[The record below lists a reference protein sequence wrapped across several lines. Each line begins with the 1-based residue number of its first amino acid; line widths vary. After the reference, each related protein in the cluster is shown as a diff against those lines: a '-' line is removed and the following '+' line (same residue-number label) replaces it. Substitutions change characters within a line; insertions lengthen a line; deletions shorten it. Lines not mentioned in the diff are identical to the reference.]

1 MRKIMIVE
9 DDRELNNGIAFH
21 IKKAG
26 YEPVQAWDL
35 KTAEIIYRNHRPEL
49 ILLDVG
55 LPDGDGFSFCRQI
68 REKEG
73 VPILFITARDL
84 EEDALKGYESGAEDY
99 IIKPFSLR
107 ILTKKIDVILKK
119 PGKALRIAEL
129 CHRAMPYP
137 LLVILH
143 DGERVMFSMAEK
155 RFSRDGKEQVVLER
169 AVHTPWQLETSLE
182 AFYAEADF
190 ALFHKDSFRELY
202 FYYMNLLEAL
212 ICFVITGKL
221 QTVGVD
227 PERRREVLE
236 EIHRLDQEIAAG
248 KSRVKDES
256 ELSVLVE
263 WNMAVKNLEQRR
275 REIIQKWKGDL

>member
-1 MRKIMIVE
+1 MTVINPFHFPDSCHVNQRIAKVLFAE
-9 DDRELNNGIAFH
+9 NGPLTPGDRRAFKNE
-21 IKKAG
+21 I
-26 YEPVQAWDL
+26 
-35 KTAEIIYRNHRPEL
+35 AEICCSYVLDENHGVMLSASSDEEREY
-49 ILLDVG
+49 G
-55 LPDGDGFSFCRQI
+55 SFVQ
-68 REKEG
+68 
-73 VPILFITARDL
+73 
-84 EEDALKGYESGAEDY
+84 
-99 IIKPFSLR
+99 
-107 ILTKKIDVILKK
+107 IDVILKK

-182 AFYAEADF
+182 TFYAEADF